1 MIAAPAASSR
11 LSAPALPPPYRQS
24 AACQSKS
31 PSGPQAGFSGN
42 AARVA
47 EIDTI
52 CLHIAFR
59 SPERHDARSVENDWL
74 RAGKRAMCVSIF

>member
-1 MIAAPAASSR
+1 MRRRAWSQLRPHHPGKVRRHFHLNIPI
-11 LSAPALPPPYRQS
+11 
-24 AACQSKS
+24 CGQSKS
-31 PSGPQAGFSGN
+31 LSGPQAGFSGN

-52 CLHIAFR
+52 CPHIAFR

-74 RAGKRAMCVSIF
+74 RAGK